1 MGTRRVLI
9 LVIAAVVAAVAA
21 GSTWL
26 YINGADNRAYA
37 NAQLVHVFR
46 VKAAVKKGLPGEQ
59 AIGQG
64 LVVADDM
71 PAKFRPQAALT
82 SLDEIRGKV
91 ALTDLSVG
99 QVVVAGQFVDSKLTT
114 SSFSQRIPTG
124 QVAIS
129 VQVDQVRGV
138 SNLVAPGDKVNLLV
152 TTPDSERT
160 LLQNVDVLA
169 VGASAAPQTDPQAA
183 AANAGTGLIT
193 FAVPLAAAQKIAYV
207 SAEREFTRLYLTMV
221 PADNA
226 PANVLPANKDNIFQG
241 GLTPYAP

>member
-1 MGTRRVLI
+1 VLTRRVLI

-26 YINGADNRAYA
+26 YISGADNRAYA

-46 VKAAVKKGLPGEQ
+46 VKQAVAKGLPGEQ
-59 AIGQG
+59 AIVKG
-64 LVVADDM
+64 LIVAGEM
-71 PAKFRPQAALT
+71 PTKFRPEAAIN

-91 ALTDLSVG
+91 ALTALSPG
-99 QVVVAGQFVDSKLTT
+99 QVVVAGQFVDSKMTT
-114 SSFSQRIPTG
+114 SAFSQRIPTG

-138 SNLVAPGDKVNLLV
+138 SNLVGPGDKVNLLV

-160 LLQNVDVLA
+160 LLQNIDVLA
-169 VGASAAPQTDPQAA
+169 VGASAAPSADPQAA
-183 AANAGTGLIT
+183 AANAGSGLIT
-193 FAVPLAAAQKIAYV
+193 FAVPLAAAQKIAYA
-207 SAEREFTRLYLTMV
+207 SAERELTRLYLTLV
-221 PADNA
+221 PADNK
-226 PANVLPANKDNIFQG
+226 PVNVPPANKDNIFQG